1 MTRKDYKILAESLS
15 DNKRHWNLKTTKSV
29 GYVVWKTI
37 VAELADSLNSNYAN
51 FNKDKFLD
59 ACEYE

>member
-15 DNKRHWNLKTTKSV
+15 NNKRHLNFKTTKSV
-29 GYVVWKTI
+29 GHVVWKTI
-37 VAELADSLNSNYAN
+37 VKGLADSLNSNYAN

-59 ACEYE
+59 ACGHE